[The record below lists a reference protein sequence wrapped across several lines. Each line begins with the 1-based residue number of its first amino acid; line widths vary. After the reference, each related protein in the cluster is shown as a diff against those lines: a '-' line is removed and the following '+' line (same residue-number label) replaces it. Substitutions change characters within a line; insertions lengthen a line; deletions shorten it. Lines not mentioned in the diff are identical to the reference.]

1 MGLFSFLSHRANERD
16 AVIKDLLDSQQK
28 LLTEVTQLRSSLE
41 NPSTSLSSFMDH
53 GEKTTA
59 KIVVT
64 EEKALGIGSYYSCI
78 KVIGETMASMDLEV
92 VEKVGKATRANT
104 SHPNYWLLH
113 AEPSPHY
120 NRFEW
125 VQAMLMWATSW
136 GNGYSKIV
144 RDRFANAIELK
155 LLPEYE
161 VTPKITERGKLY
173 YEWVS
178 SKGTEIIMADDMI
191 HLKNIGT
198 TGLIGL
204 STAAIQRESL
214 ANSLAKQQHE
224 GAFYANG
231 AKASGV
237 LMTPGNMGP
246 KERNNLQ
253 TSFDK
258 ASEGAKNRFKTIIL
272 EEGVK
277 YQQLTIPQND
287 AQFLESKKFDRSE
300 IAGWFRVPPHKIG
313 DLEKANYSNIE
324 AQDRAFAKDVAVPW
338 AERFQ
343 QELNRKLF
351 FESERGKFMTQFNL
365 DDLIKGDI
373 KTRYEVYNSAVQTGI
388 LKPTEPREAEGWPME
403 GTEAI
408 NKFFMNSTMLPVEQL
423 GQKPEQQTEQAA

>member
-1 MGLFSFLSHRANERD
+1 
-16 AVIKDLLDSQQK
+16 
-28 LLTEVTQLRSSLE
+28 
-41 NPSTSLSSFMDH
+41 
-53 GEKTTA
+53 
-59 KIVVT
+59 
-64 EEKALGIGSYYSCI
+64 
-78 KVIGETMASMDLEV
+78 MASMDLEV

-113 AEPSPHY
+113 AEPSPYY

-125 VQAMLMWATSW
+125 VQSMLMWATTW
-136 GNGYSKIV
+136 GNGYSWIK
-144 RDRFANAIELK
+144 RDRFANAKELQI
-155 LLPEYE
+155 LPEYE
-161 VTPKITERGKLY
+161 VTPKMTERGKLY
-173 YEWVS
+173 YEWNS
-178 SKGTEIIMADDMI
+178 DKGTRIIMADDMI
-191 HLKNIGT
+191 HLKNLGT
-198 TGLIGL
+198 TGLIGF
-204 STAAIQRESL
+204 STATIQRESL
-214 ANSLAKQQHE
+214 ANSIAKQQHE

-237 LMTPGNMGP
+237 LMTPGNFGT
-246 KERNNLQ
+246 KERTNLQ
-253 TSFDK
+253 SSFDK
-258 ASEGAKNRFKTIIL
+258 ANSGAKNRFKTIIL

-403 GTEAI
+403 QTESI
-408 NKFFMNSTMLPVEQL
+408 DKFFMNGTMMPVEML
-423 GQKPEQQTEQAA
+423 GQKPEPKQEQAA

>member
-1 MGLFSFLSHRANERD
+1 VGANGFIKHTLSYFYPELRA
-16 AVIKDLLDSQQK
+16 
-28 LLTEVTQLRSSLE
+28 SLE
-41 NPSTSLSSFMDH
+41 NPSTSLSSFMD
-53 GEKTTA
+53 GGEEKTTA
-59 KIVVT
+59 KIIVT

-125 VQAMLMWATSW
+125 VQAMLMWACSW

-161 VTPKITERGKLY
+161 VTPKMTERGKLY
-173 YEWVS
+173 YEWS
-178 SKGTEIIMADDMI
+178 HDKGIEIIMADDMI

-198 TGLIGL
+198 TGLVGL

-237 LMTPGNMGP
+237 LMTPGNLGL
-246 KERNNLQ
+246 KEKNNLE
-253 TSFDK
+253 TSWAK
-258 ASEGAKNRFKTIIL
+258 EHSSAKNRFKTIVL

-351 FESERGKFMTQFNL
+351 FENERGKFMTQFNL

-403 GTEAI
+403 GTESI
-408 NKFFMNSTMLPVEQL
+408 NKFFMNGTMMPVEML
-423 GQKPEQQTEQAA
+423 GQKQQAEPPKEKAA

>member
-1 MGLFSFLSHRANERD
+1 MGFLKHTLSYFYPE
-16 AVIKDLLDSQQK
+16 
-28 LLTEVTQLRSSLE
+28 LRGSLE
-41 NPSTSLSSFMDH
+41 RPSTPLSSFFD
-53 GEKTTA
+53 EDKKTAA
-59 KIVVT
+59 KISVT
-64 EEKALGIGSYYSCI
+64 PDKALAIGSYYSCL

-104 SHPNYWLLH
+104 SHSNYWLLH
-113 AEPSPHY
+113 AEPSPDY

-125 VQAMLMWATSW
+125 VQAMLMWACSW

-144 RDRFANAIELK
+144 RDRFANAVELK
-155 LLPEYE
+155 LLPEYD
-161 VTPKITERGKLY
+161 VTPKKTNRGKLY
-173 YEWVS
+173 YEWWNDGKV
-178 SKGTEIIMADDMI
+178 EVIMADDMI

-198 TGLIGL
+198 NGIVGL
-204 STAAIQRESL
+204 STAAIQRENL

-224 GAFYANG
+224 GAFYSNG
-231 AKASGV
+231 AKASGI
-237 LMTPGNMGP
+237 LMTPGTMGA
-246 KERNNLQ
+246 KEIKNVKE
-253 TSFDK
+253 SFNK
-258 ASEGAKNRFKTIIL
+258 ENELAKNRFKTIVL

-287 AQFLESKKFDRSE
+287 AQFLETKKFDRSE

-351 FESERGKFMTQFNL
+351 FPWERVKFMTQFNL

-403 GTEAI
+403 NTESI
-408 NKFFMNSTMLPVEQL
+408 NKFFMNGTMMPVDQL
-423 GQKPEQQTEQAA
+423 GQKPEQQQTKQEAA

>member
-1 MGLFSFLSHRANERD
+1 MGFIRHTLSYFYPE
-16 AVIKDLLDSQQK
+16 
-28 LLTEVTQLRSSLE
+28 LRTSLE
-41 NPSTSLSSFMDH
+41 NPSTSLSTFMDAMD

-59 KIVVT
+59 KIIVN
-64 EEKALGIGSYYSCI
+64 EEKAMGIGSYFSCI
-78 KVIGETMASMDLEV
+78 KVISETMASMDLEV
-92 VEKVGKATRANT
+92 VEKVGKATRPNT

-113 AEPSPHY
+113 AEPSPDY

-125 VQAMLMWATSW
+125 VQAMLIWAISW

-155 LLPEYE
+155 ILPEFE
-161 VTPKITERGKLY
+161 VTPKKTERGKLY
-173 YEWVS
+173 YEWVHEG
-178 SKGTEIIMADDMI
+178 KPEIIMADDMF

-204 STAAIQRESL
+204 STATIQRESL

-237 LMTPGNMGP
+237 LMTPGTLGG
-246 KERNNLQ
+246 KERDNLQ
-253 TSFDK
+253 SSFEK
-258 ASEGAKNRFKTIIL
+258 AHAGAKNRFKTIIL

-351 FESERGKFMTQFNL
+351 FPWERGKFMTQFNL

-403 GTEAI
+403 GTESI
-408 NKFFMNSTMLPVEQL
+408 DKFFMNGTMMPVDML
-423 GQKPEQQTEQAA
+423 GQKQSQPDTQETEQEQAA

>member
-1 MGLFSFLSHRANERD
+1 MDFIRHTLSYFYPE
-16 AVIKDLLDSQQK
+16 
-28 LLTEVTQLRSSLE
+28 LRGSLE
-41 NPSTSLSSFMDH
+41 NPSTPLSSFFD
-53 GEKTTA
+53 EDRKTTA

-64 EEKALGIGSYYSCI
+64 EEKALGIGSYFSCV
-78 KVIGETMASMDLEV
+78 KVIGETMAQMDLEV
-92 VEKVGKATRANT
+92 VEKIGKTTRANT

-125 VQAMLMWATSW
+125 IQGMLVWATSW

-161 VTPKITERGKLY
+161 VTPKLTNRGKLY
-173 YEWVS
+173 YEWSHDGDV
-178 SKGTEIIMADDMI
+178 EIIMSDDMI
-191 HLKNIGT
+191 HLKNLGAN
-198 TGLIGL
+198 GLVGF
-204 STAAIQRESL
+204 STATMQRESL
-214 ANSLAKQQHE
+214 ANSIAKQQHE
-224 GAFYANG
+224 GAFYSNG
-231 AKASGV
+231 AKASGI
-237 LMTPGNMGP
+237 LMTPGTMGQ
-246 KERNNLQ
+246 KETKNLKE
-253 TSFDK
+253 SFNK
-258 ASEGAKNRFKTIIL
+258 ENELAKNRFKTIVL

-287 AQFLESKKFDRSE
+287 AQFLETKKFDRSE

-351 FESERGKFMTQFNL
+351 FEEERGKYMTQFNL

-373 KTRYEVYNSAVQTGI
+373 KTRYEVYGSAVQFGI
-388 LKPTEPREAEGWPME
+388 LRPTEAREQEGWEMD

-408 NKFFMNSTMLPVEQL
+408 NKFFMNSTMLPVDQL
-423 GQKPEQQTEQAA
+423 GQKQEAQKQEQAA